1 MIFVSKDNSN
11 YKVFEI
17 PNINNNA
24 LWLLL
29 QRVIILYVNE
39 FIILILPEVKMQ

>member
-17 PNINNNA
+17 PNKNNNA

-29 QRVIILYVNE
+29 QRVTILYVNE